1 MALPQPNLDDKTF
14 AALVAEATKLIPR
27 HAPEWTDHNRHDPGI
42 TFVELFSWLAEMQQ
56 FYLNRVG
63 TESHLK
69 FLKLLGLRPRGSSQ
83 ARADVTF
90 NFKKPNDARLVVPR
104 GAKLTTEEGMT
115 FETEE
120 TLRVVAARLTKVL
133 SSSKNTLKDNT
144 ETNRTSGLSFYAFG
158 EDAST
163 GRRLYVGLDR
173 ALPAGEQVSLTI
185 KLYED
190 YRVARG
196 SHGDEPDAVVP
207 SALVGWEYYDGV
219 DWRPLEIVAEVERAL
234 GLTVGEEASVAAGCF
249 KTRDDFLKLV
259 RSSFAYEH
267 MPIAAREFLDAA
279 AESAGTPRALRRALY
294 DTPFLLLK
302 GDETL
307 MLSRGGRLRFN
318 APPDMAKRLVHPFED
333 DLYWLR
339 ATVLDGTYELPPRIE
354 TIRLNAVPTA
364 QRDTL
369 SEVVSFTSDGRPEQK
384 FKTDTYLALGGVNLV
399 QVREH
404 DGRWKDWAAVEHA
417 EDLTSLGPN
426 EEKYSIVKDQEAGL
440 TALAFGDGEHGRIP
454 PEGVDAVRLVSYLP
468 SFEEPRVL
476 GRSMGL
482 PGQTFTLRQTPVVP
496 DTLVV
501 QVAERVRPER
511 VSTETKEVGCPETR
525 EDGCL
530 LRFSRAREFAVWSN
544 DGANRCEIKLTL
556 EARQEVCNVVVRER
570 LRGALKFRPSQDS
583 RCDVE
588 FGDDL
593 AVFSFKRMRAGEK
606 VECEYYVEV
615 GEGGGN
621 IHGEVVI
628 SMAAQ
633 CPTVVEESPET
644 VVEYETRQEQAR
656 WRDWTRVADFDA
668 SGPEDTHYVLDP
680 CAGQIRFGDGVN
692 GDIPPAPASEAE
704 ENVRVVSFQTG
715 GGASGNVTALSLTSF
730 AKPFH
735 VKTDARLFELLDIEQ
750 RAAAAGGQDKEA
762 LEDAEARA
770 RRDLKTQYRGV
781 TDADVEYL
789 ALNTP
794 GLRVARARAIPLYAP
809 GLKGYP
815 EAQAPA
821 SVTVVVVPYSL
832 SSNLRPFPSEGFV
845 RTVCRHLD
853 RHRLL
858 TTRVHVIGPEYVGV
872 SVRAT
877 VKLFPE
883 FGQTE
888 TLARVQKSLEDFLR
902 PLPLDED
909 PVGEGWPF
917 GRTVFRS
924 EIYQLIESV
933 EGVDCV
939 EKVTLA
945 ATGVGVARS
954 SEGNILIP
962 PQSLVYPGAHSI
974 EIVTPHSE
982 CRSGR

>member
-1 MALPQPNLDDKTF
+1 MTLPQPNLDDKTF

-69 FLKLLGLRPRGSSQ
+69 FLKLLGTGVRGATQ

-90 NFKKPNDARLVVPR
+90 SGAADDTLVVPR
-104 GAKLTTEEGMT
+104 GAKLTTEEGVT

-120 TLRVVAARLTKVL
+120 GLRVVAARLTKVL
-133 SSSKNTLKDNT
+133 SSSKSTLKDNT
-144 ETNRTSGLSFYAFG
+144 ESNGIVGLSFYAFG
-158 EDAST
+158 EDASA

-173 ALPAGEQVSLTI
+173 ALPAREEVFLSV
-185 KLYED
+185 KLYD
-190 YRVARG
+190 GYRVARG
-196 SHGDEPDAVVP
+196 SHGDEPASVVP
-207 SALVGWEYYDGV
+207 SALVGWEFYDGD

-234 GLTVGEEASVAAGCF
+234 GLTVGEESSAAADCF
-249 KTRDDFLKLV
+249 KLRGDFLDLV
-259 RSSFAYEH
+259 RASFPYRH
-267 MPIAAREFLDAA
+267 MTAEARDFFDAA
-279 AESAGTPRALRRALY
+279 AEAAGTPLDLRRALY

-307 MLSRGGRLRFN
+307 MLSQSGRLRFT

-339 ATVLDGTYELPPRIE
+339 ATILDGAYELPPRIE
-354 TIRLNAVPTA
+354 TVRLNTVPAA
-364 QRDTL
+364 QRDTA
-369 SEVVSFTSDGRPEQK
+369 SEVISFTSDGSPRQV
-384 FKTDTYLALGGVNLV
+384 FKTDSYLALGAVNFV

-404 DGRWKDWAAVEHA
+404 DGRWKDWAEVESPG
-417 EDLTSLGPN
+417 DFGDLGPN
-426 EEKYSIVKDQEAGL
+426 EEKYAVVKDREAGVTL
-440 TALAFGDGEHGRIP
+440 LAFGDGEHGRIP
-454 PEGVDAVRLVSYLP
+454 PEGADVIRLVSYLP

-476 GRSMGL
+476 GRSNGL
-482 PGQTFTLRQTPVVP
+482 PGQTFTLRQAPVVP
-496 DTLVV
+496 DTLIV
-501 QVAERVRPER
+501 QVAERARPER
-511 VSTETKEVGCPETR
+511 VSADTKEVA
-525 EDGCL
+525 CL
-530 LRFSRAREFAVWSN
+530 LRFTRAREFAVWSKAGPN
-544 DGANRCEIKLTL
+544 LCEIKLTL
-556 EARQEVCNVVVRER
+556 EARQELCNVEVRER
-570 LRGALKFRPSQDS
+570 LRGALKFRPDQGS
-583 RCDVE
+583 RCEVV
-588 FGDDL
+588 FGEDA
-593 AVFSFKRMRAGEK
+593 AVFSFERMRAGET

-628 SMAAQ
+628 SLAAA
-633 CPTVVEESPET
+633 CPTVIEESPPT
-644 VVEYETRQEQAR
+644 VVEYEPKREQAR
-656 WRDWTRVADFDA
+656 WRDWTRVDDFDA
-668 SGPEDTHYVLDP
+668 SGPEDTHFVLDP
-680 CAGQIRFGDGVN
+680 SAGQIRFGDGVN
-692 GDIPPAPASEAE
+692 GDIPPAPASETE

-715 GGASGNVTALSLTSF
+715 GGAAGNVTAPSLDSF
-730 AKPFH
+730 ARPFH
-735 VKTDARLFELLDIEQ
+735 VELDERLFDLQIEQ
-750 RAAAAGGQDKEA
+750 RAAAAGGLDEEA

-770 RRDLKTQYRGV
+770 RRDLKTQFRAV
-781 TDADVEYL
+781 TDADVEFL
-789 ALNTP
+789 ALHTP

-815 EAQAPA
+815 QAQAAA
-821 SVTVVVVPYSL
+821 SVSVVVVPYSP
-832 SSNLRPFPSEGFV
+832 SLRPFPSEGFL

-858 TTRVHVIGPEYVGV
+858 TTRVYVIGPEYVGV

-877 VKLFPE
+877 VKLFAE

-888 TLARVQKSLEDFLR
+888 TLARVQKSLDDFLR
-902 PLPLDED
+902 PLPPDDD
-909 PVGEGWPF
+909 PEGEGWPF

-954 SEGNILIP
+954 AEGNILIP

-974 EIVTPHSE
+974 EIVAPQSE
-982 CRSGR
+982 CRSPR

>member
-1 MALPQPNLDDKTF
+1 MTLPQPNLDDKTF

-63 TESHLK
+63 AESHLK
-69 FLKLLGLRPRGSSQ
+69 FLKLLGTTARGATQ

-90 NFKKPNDARLVVPR
+90 SGAADDTLVVPR
-104 GAKLTTEEGMT
+104 GAKLTTKEGVT

-120 TLRVVAARLTKVL
+120 GLRVVAAQLKKVL
-133 SSSKNTLKDNT
+133 SSSKSTLKDNS
-144 ETNRTSGLSFYAFG
+144 ESNGISGLSFYAFG
-158 EDAST
+158 EDASA

-173 ALPAGEQVSLTI
+173 PLPPKAEVFLSV
-185 KLYED
+185 KLYEG

-196 SHGDEPDAVVP
+196 SHGDEAASVVP
-207 SALVGWEYYDGV
+207 SALVGWEYYDGE
-219 DWRPLEIVAEVERAL
+219 DWRPLEIVAEVERSLA
-234 GLTVGEEASVAAGCF
+234 LTVGAESSSAAGCF
-249 KTRDDFLKLV
+249 KLRDDFLKLV
-259 RSSFAYEH
+259 RGSFAYKHLTTE
-267 MPIAAREFLDAA
+267 AREFFETAAGDAA
-279 AESAGTPRALRRALY
+279 SARDLRRALY

-307 MLSRGGRLRFN
+307 MLSQGGRLRFT
-318 APPDMAKRLVHPFED
+318 APPDMAKRLVHPFEN

-339 ATVLDGTYELPPRIE
+339 ATILDGAFELPPRIE
-354 TIRLNAVPTA
+354 TVRLNTVPVA
-364 QRDTL
+364 QRDTS
-369 SEVVSFTSDGRPEQK
+369 SEVISFTSDGSPRQI
-384 FKTDTYLALGGVNLV
+384 FKTDSYLALGAVNFV

-404 DGRWKDWAAVEHA
+404 DGRWKDWMEVETSDDA
-417 EDLTSLGPN
+417 FGSLGPN
-426 EEKYSIVKDQEAGL
+426 EEKYSIVKDRAAGTTIL
-440 TALAFGDGEHGRIP
+440 IFGDGQHGRIP
-454 PEGVDAVRLVSYLP
+454 PEGKDVVRLVSYLP

-476 GRSMGL
+476 GRSTGL
-482 PGQTFTLRQTPVVP
+482 PSQTFTLRQTPVVP
-496 DTLVV
+496 DTLIV
-501 QVAERVRPER
+501 QVAERAQAER
-511 VSTETKEVGCPETR
+511 VSTETKEVA
-525 EDGCL
+525 CL
-530 LRFSRAREFAVWSN
+530 LRFTRTREFEVWSKA
-544 DGANRCEIKLTL
+544 GANQCEIKFRL
-556 EARQEVCNVVVRER
+556 EARQEICNVEVRER
-570 LRGALKFRPSQDS
+570 LRGALKFRPDRET
-583 RCDVE
+583 RCTAAFEEDA
-588 FGDDL
+588 
-593 AVFSFKRMRAGEK
+593 AVFSFEKLRAGE
-606 VECEYYVEV
+606 VIECGYYVEV
-615 GEGGGN
+615 GDGGGN
-621 IHGEVVI
+621 IHGEIVI
-628 SMAAQ
+628 SLAAA
-633 CPTVVEESPET
+633 CPTVVEETPAT
-644 VVEYETRQEQAR
+644 VVEYEPRREQAR
-656 WRDWTRVADFDA
+656 WRDWTRVNDFDA
-668 SGPEDTHYVLDP
+668 SGPEDRHFVLNA

-692 GDIPPAPASEAE
+692 GDIPEAPASETE

-715 GGASGNVTALSLTSF
+715 GGAAGNVTALSLDSF

-735 VKTDARLFELLDIEQ
+735 VEIDERLFKLEIEQ
-750 RAAAAGGQDKEA
+750 RAAAVGGLEREA

-781 TDADVEYL
+781 TDSDVEYL
-789 ALNTP
+789 ALSTP

-815 EAQAPA
+815 QTQAPA
-821 SVTVVVVPYSL
+821 SVSVVVVPYSPA
-832 SSNLRPFPSEGFV
+832 LRPTPSEGFK

-858 TTRVHVIGPEYVGV
+858 TTRVYVIEPEYVGV

-888 TLARVQKSLEDFLR
+888 TLARVQKSLDDFLR
-902 PLPLDED
+902 PLPLDDD

-954 SEGNILIP
+954 VEGNILIP
-962 PQSLVYPGAHSI
+962 PQSLVYPVAHGI
-974 EIVTPHSE
+974 EIVAPQSE
-982 CRSGR
+982 CRGAR

>member
-1 MALPQPNLDDKTF
+1 MTLPQPNLDDKTF

-63 TESHLK
+63 GESHLK
-69 FLKLLGLRPRGSSQ
+69 FLKLLGTRLRGATQ

-90 NFKKPNDARLVVPR
+90 SGATDDTLVIPR
-104 GAKLTTEEGMT
+104 GAKLATPEGVT

-120 TLRVVAARLTKVL
+120 ALRVVAARLTKVL
-133 SSSKNTLKDNT
+133 GSSKSTLKDNT
-144 ETNRTSGLSFYAFG
+144 EPNGIVGLSFYAFG

-173 ALPAGEQVSLTI
+173 ALPPREEVFLTV
-185 KLYED
+185 KLYEG

-196 SHGDEPDAVVP
+196 SHGDEKASVVP
-207 SALVGWEYYDGV
+207 SALVGWEYYDGD

-234 GLTVGEEASVAAGCF
+234 GLTVGAESSDAAGCF
-249 KTRDDFLKLV
+249 KHRDDFLKLV
-259 RSSFAYEH
+259 RPSFAYEH
-267 MPIAAREFLDAA
+267 LPAAAREFFDAA
-279 AESAGTPRALRRALY
+279 ADAAGTARDLRRALY

-307 MLSRGGRLRFN
+307 MLSQGGRLRFT
-318 APPDMAKRLVHPFED
+318 APPTMAPRLVHPFED
-333 DLYWLR
+333 NLYWLR
-339 ATVLDGTYELPPRIE
+339 ATVLGGAYELPPRIE
-354 TIRLNAVPTA
+354 TVRLNTVPA
-364 QRDTL
+364 MHRDTS
-369 SEVVSFTSDGRPEQK
+369 SEVVTFDSDGSPSQV
-384 FKTDTYLALGGVNLV
+384 FKTDSYLALGGVNLV

-404 DGRWKDWAAVEHA
+404 DGRWKDWAEVENA
-417 EDLTSLGPN
+417 DDFGDRLGPN
-426 EEKYSIVKDQEAGL
+426 EERCSVLKDRGAGVTL
-440 TALAFGDGEHGRIP
+440 VSFGDGEHGRIP
-454 PEGVDAVRLVSYLP
+454 PEGEGVVRLVSYLP
-468 SFEEPRVL
+468 AFEEPRIL
-476 GRSMGL
+476 GRSNGL

-496 DTLVV
+496 EMLVV
-501 QVAERVRPER
+501 QVAGRARPEL
-511 VSTETKEVGCPETR
+511 VSTESKEVAG
-525 EDGCL
+525 L
-530 LRFSRAREFAVWSN
+530 LRFARAREFAVWSKA
-544 DGANRCEIKLTL
+544 GADLCEIKLRL
-556 EARQEVCNVVVRER
+556 EARQEICNVEVRER
-570 LRGALKFRPSQDS
+570 LRGALKFRPDQGV
-583 RCDVE
+583 RCDATFE
-588 FGDDL
+588 EGA
-593 AVFSFKRMRAGEK
+593 AVFSFKRMRAGEV

-628 SMAAQ
+628 SLAAA
-633 CPTVVEESPET
+633 CPTVVEQSPAS
-644 VVEYETRQEQAR
+644 VVEYEPQREQAR
-656 WRDWTRVADFDA
+656 WRDWTRVDDFDA
-668 SGPEDTHYVLDP
+668 SGPEDTHFVLDP

-692 GDIPPAPASEAE
+692 GDIPEAPASETE
-704 ENVRVVSFQTG
+704 ENIRVVSFRTG
-715 GGASGNVTALSLTSF
+715 GGASGNVTALSLDRL

-735 VKTDARLFELLDIEQ
+735 FKTDERLYDLRIEQ
-750 RAAAAGGQDKEA
+750 RAAATGGLDREL

-781 TDADVEYL
+781 TDSDVEYL

-815 EAQAPA
+815 QAQAPA
-821 SVTVVVVPYSL
+821 SVTVVVVPYSP
-832 SSNLRPFPSEGFV
+832 SLRPFPSEGFV

-858 TTRVHVIGPEYVGV
+858 TTRVYVIGPEYVGV
-872 SVRAT
+872 GVRAT
-877 VKLFPE
+877 VRLFAG
-883 FGQTE
+883 FGQAE
-888 TLARVQKSLEDFLR
+888 TLARVQKGLDDFLR
-902 PLPLDED
+902 PLPPDDD
-909 PVGEGWPF
+909 PVGRGWPF

-954 SEGNILIP
+954 AEGNILIP
-962 PQSLVYPGAHSI
+962 PQSLVYPAGHSI
-974 EIVTPHSE
+974 EIVAPTSE
-982 CRSGR
+982 CRSAR

>member
-1 MALPQPNLDDKTF
+1 MTLPQPNLDDKTF

-63 TESHLK
+63 TESQLK
-69 FLKLLGLRPRGSSQ
+69 FLKLLGIRPNGATQ
-83 ARADVTF
+83 ARADVS
-90 NFKKPNDARLVVPR
+90 FKFEDEPHDGLVIPR
-104 GAKLTTEEGMT
+104 GTKLTTEEGVT

-120 TLRVVAARLTKVL
+120 GLRVVGARLTKVL
-133 SSSKNTLKDNT
+133 SSSKSTLKENT
-144 ETNRTSGLSFYAFG
+144 ETNDTSGLSFYAFG

-173 ALPAGEQVSLTI
+173 ALPPKEEVFLSI
-185 KLYED
+185 KLYD
-190 YRVARG
+190 GYRVARG
-196 SHGDEPDAVVP
+196 SHDDESASIVP
-207 SALVGWEYYDGV
+207 SALVGWEYYDGE

-234 GLTVGEEASVAAGCF
+234 GLTVGAESSAVAGCF
-249 KTRDDFLKLV
+249 KLRDDFLKLV
-259 RSSFAYEH
+259 RTSYAYQH
-267 MPIAAREFLDAA
+267 MPAAAREFFDTAAVDAG
-279 AESAGTPRALRRALY
+279 SARDLRRALY

-307 MLSRGGRLRFN
+307 MLSQSGRLRFT
-318 APPDMAKRLVHPFED
+318 APSRMAKRLVHPFED

-339 ATVLDGTYELPPRIE
+339 ATVLDGAYELPPRIE
-354 TIRLNAVPTA
+354 TIRLNTVPTA
-364 QRDTL
+364 QRDTA
-369 SEVVSFTSDGRPEQK
+369 SEVISFTSDGSARQV
-384 FKTDTYLALGGVNLV
+384 FKTDTYLALGGINFV

-404 DGRWKDWAAVEHA
+404 DGRWKDWAEVESA
-417 EDLTSLGPN
+417 DDFGSLGPN
-426 EEKYSIVKDQEAGL
+426 EEKYSVVKDLEAGL
-440 TALAFGDGEHGRIP
+440 TLLAFGDGVHGRVP
-454 PEGVDAVRLVSYLP
+454 PEGKDVVRLVSYLP

-476 GRSMGL
+476 GRSNGM
-482 PGQTFTLRQTPVVP
+482 PGQTFTFRQTPVVP
-496 DTLVV
+496 DTLIV
-501 QVAERVRPER
+501 QVAERARAER
-511 VSTETKEVGCPETR
+511 VSTETEEVAG
-525 EDGCL
+525 L
-530 LRFSRAREFAVWSN
+530 LRFSRTREFAVWSKAGP
-544 DGANRCEIKLTL
+544 DLCEIRLTL
-556 EARQEVCNVVVRER
+556 EARQEICNVEVRER
-570 LRGALKFRPSQDS
+570 LRGALKFRPDLGS
-583 RCDVE
+583 RCEVSFGEDV
-588 FGDDL
+588 
-593 AVFSFKRMRAGEK
+593 AVFSFKRMKAGET
-606 VECEYYVEV
+606 VECEYYVAV

-628 SMAAQ
+628 SLASA
-633 CPTVVEESPET
+633 CPTVVEESPAT
-644 VVEYETRQEQAR
+644 VVEYEPKRVQAR
-656 WRDWTRVADFDA
+656 WRDWTRVDDFDA
-668 SGPEDTHYVLDP
+668 SGPEDTHFVLDP

-692 GDIPPAPASEAE
+692 GDIPPAPASETE
-704 ENVRVVSFQTG
+704 ENIRVVSFQTG
-715 GGASGNVTALSLTSF
+715 GGAAGNVTALSLDRL
-730 AKPFH
+730 AEPFQFEI
-735 VKTDARLFELLDIEQ
+735 DERLFDLQIEQ
-750 RAAAAGGQDKEA
+750 RAAAAGGLDKEA

-781 TDADVEYL
+781 TDDDIEYL

-815 EAQAPA
+815 QVQAPA
-821 SVTVVVVPYSL
+821 SVSVVVVPYSP
-832 SSNLRPFPSEGFV
+832 SLRPTPSEGFK

-858 TTRVHVIGPEYVGV
+858 TTRVHVIEPEYVGV

-877 VKLFPE
+877 VRLFAE

-888 TLARVQKSLEDFLR
+888 TLARVQKSLDDFLR
-902 PLPLDED
+902 PLPLDDD

-954 SEGNILIP
+954 PEGNILIP

-974 EIVTPHSE
+974 EIVAPQSE
-982 CRSGR
+982 CRSAR

>member
-27 HAPEWTDHNRHDPGI
+27 HAPDWTDHNRHDPGI

-69 FLKLLGLRPRGSSQ
+69 FLKLLGTGLRGAEQ

-90 NFKKPNDARLVVPR
+90 SGATDDKLVVPR
-104 GAKLTTEEGMT
+104 GTKLTNADGTVT

-120 TLRVVAARLTKVL
+120 TLRVVAAQLTKVL
-133 SSSKNTLKDNT
+133 SSSKSTLKDNT
-144 ETNRTSGLSFYAFG
+144 ESNGISGLSFYAFG
-158 EDAST
+158 EDAGP
-163 GRRLYVGLDR
+163 GRRFYVGLDK
-173 ALPAGEQVSLTI
+173 ALPPYEEVFLNV
-185 KLYED
+185 KLYEG
-190 YRVARG
+190 YRVGRG
-196 SHGDEPDAVVP
+196 SHGDEPAAIVP
-207 SALVGWEYYDGV
+207 SALVGWEFYDGE
-219 DWRPLEIVAEVERAL
+219 DWKPLEIVSEVERAL
-234 GLTVGEEASVAAGCF
+234 ALTIGEETSSATSCF
-249 KTRDDFLKLV
+249 KLRDDFVKLV
-259 RSSFAYEH
+259 RPSFVYRQ
-267 MPIAAREFLDAA
+267 MPAAAREFFDAA
-279 AESAGTPRALRRALY
+279 AEAAGSARDLRRALY

-307 MLSRGGRLRFN
+307 MLSQGGRLRFT

-339 ATVLDGTYELPPRIE
+339 ATILDGTYELPPRIE
-354 TIRLNAVPTA
+354 TIRLNTISAA
-364 QRDTL
+364 QRDTS
-369 SEVVSFTSDGRPEQK
+369 SEVISFTSDGQPSQTFEA
-384 FKTDTYLALGGVNLV
+384 DSYLAVGGVNVV

-404 DGRWKDWAAVEHA
+404 DGRWKDWEEVDSDDDLGAA
-417 EDLTSLGPN
+417 GPN
-426 EEKYSIVKDQEAGL
+426 DERYALKKNVEAGRVRL
-440 TALAFGDGEHGRIP
+440 LFGDGEHGRIP
-454 PEGVDAVRLVSYLP
+454 PEDKDVVRLVSYLP

-476 GRSMGL
+476 GRSTGL
-482 PGQTFTLRQTPVVP
+482 PGQTYALRQTPVVP
-496 DTLVV
+496 DTLIV
-501 QVAERVRPER
+501 QVAERASAEQ
-511 VSTETKEVGCPETR
+511 VSVESKEVA
-525 EDGCL
+525 CL
-530 LRFSRAREFAVWSN
+530 LRFSRSREFAVWSKM
-544 DGANRCEIKLTL
+544 GANQCEIKIRL
-556 EARQEVCNVVVRER
+556 EAKQEICNVEVRER
-570 LRGALKFRPSQDS
+570 LRGALNFNPERGS

-588 FGDDL
+588 FEEDV
-593 AVFSFKRMRAGEK
+593 AVFTFKRMRAGE
-606 VECEYYVEV
+606 VIECEYYVEV

-628 SMAAQ
+628 SLASA
-633 CPTVVEESPET
+633 CPTVVEESPAT
-644 VVEYETRQEQAR
+644 VVEYEPQREQAR
-656 WRDWTRVADFDA
+656 WRDWTRVNDFDA
-668 SGPEDTHYVLDP
+668 SGPEDTHFVLDA
-680 CAGQIRFGDGVN
+680 CAGQIRFGDGIN
-692 GDIPPAPASEAE
+692 GDIPPAPASETE
-704 ENVRVVSFQTG
+704 ENIRVVSFQSG
-715 GGASGNVTALSLTSF
+715 GGAAGNVTALSLDSF

-735 VKTDARLFELLDIEQ
+735 VKSDARLKDLNIEQ
-750 RAAAAGGQDKEA
+750 RASAAGGLDKEA
-762 LEDAEARA
+762 LEDAEARV

-781 TDADVEYL
+781 TDDDIEYL

-815 EAQAPA
+815 QTQAPA
-821 SVTVVVVPYSL
+821 SVSVVVVPYGTS
-832 SSNLRPFPSEGFV
+832 LRPFPSEGFV

-877 VKLFPE
+877 VRLFAE

-888 TLARVQKSLEDFLR
+888 TLARVQKSLDDFLR
-902 PLPLDED
+902 PLPPDDD
-909 PVGEGWPF
+909 PDGEGWPF

-924 EIYQLIESV
+924 EIYQLIENV

-954 SEGNILIP
+954 AEGNILIP

-974 EIVTPHSE
+974 EIVAPQSE
-982 CRSGR
+982 CRSAR

>member
-69 FLKLLGLRPRGSSQ
+69 FLKLLGTRPRGATQ

-90 NFKKPNDARLVVPR
+90 SGAADDTLVVPR
-104 GAKLTTEEGMT
+104 GAKLATAEGLT

-120 TLRVVAARLTKVL
+120 GLRVVAARLTKVL
-133 SSSKNTLKDNT
+133 SSSKSTLKDNT
-144 ETNRTSGLSFYAFG
+144 ESNGISGLSFYAFG
-158 EDAST
+158 EDASE

-173 ALPAGEQVSLTI
+173 PLPPKEEVFLSV

-196 SHGDEPDAVVP
+196 AHGDEEASVVP
-207 SALVGWEYYDGV
+207 SALVGWEYYDGE

-234 GLTVGEEASVAAGCF
+234 GLTVGEETSAAAGCF
-249 KTRDDFLKLV
+249 KLREDFLKLV
-259 RSSFAYEH
+259 RASFAYRR
-267 MPIAAREFLDAA
+267 MPAAAREFFDAA
-279 AESAGTPRALRRALY
+279 SAGADAAGDLRRALY

-307 MLSRGGRLRFN
+307 MLSRGGRLRFT
-318 APPDMAKRLVHPFED
+318 APPDMEKRLVHPFED

-339 ATVLDGTYELPPRIE
+339 ATILDGAFELPPRIE
-354 TIRLNAVPTA
+354 TIRLNTVPAA
-364 QRDTL
+364 QRDTA
-369 SEVVSFTSDGRPEQK
+369 SEVISFTSDGGPRQV
-384 FKTDTYLALGGVNLV
+384 FKTDSYLALGGVNLV

-404 DGRWKDWAAVEHA
+404 DGRWKDWARVES
-417 EDLTSLGPN
+417 DNGLGGLGPN
-426 EEKYSIVKDQEAGL
+426 EEKYAIVKDRKAGE
-440 TALAFGDGEHGRIP
+440 TRLAFGDGKHGRIP
-454 PEGVDAVRLVSYLP
+454 PAGKDAVRLVSYLP

-476 GRSMGL
+476 GRSSGL
-482 PGQTFTLRQTPVVP
+482 PGQTFTFRQTPVVP
-496 DTLVV
+496 DTLIV
-501 QVAERVRPER
+501 QVAERASAER
-511 VSTETKEVGCPETR
+511 VSTETKEVA
-525 EDGCL
+525 CL
-530 LRFSRAREFAVWSN
+530 LRFSRSREFSAWSQA
-544 DGANRCEIKLTL
+544 GADVCEVRLKL
-556 EARQEVCNVVVRER
+556 EARQELCNVEVRER
-570 LRGALKFRPSQDS
+570 LRGALKFRPDLGS
-583 RCDVE
+583 RCEVE
-588 FGDDL
+588 FGDDV
-593 AVFSFKRMRAGEK
+593 AVFSFDRMRAGES
-606 VECEYYVEV
+606 VECEYRVEV
-615 GEGGGN
+615 GVGGGN
-621 IHGEVVI
+621 VHGEVVI
-628 SMAAQ
+628 SLAAS
-633 CPTVVEESPET
+633 CPTVVEESPNT
-644 VVEYETRQEQAR
+644 VVEYEPKREQAR
-656 WRDWTRVADFDA
+656 WRDWTRVDDFDA
-668 SGPEDTHYVLDP
+668 SGPEDTHFVLDP
-680 CAGQIRFGDGVN
+680 QAGQIRFGDGVN
-692 GDIPPAPASEAE
+692 GDIPPAPASETE

-715 GGASGNVTALSLTSF
+715 GGAAGNVTALSLNGL
-730 AKPFH
+730 AKPFR
-735 VKTDARLFELLDIEQ
+735 VEIDERLFNLRVEQ
-750 RAAAAGGQDKEA
+750 RAAAAGGEDVEA

-781 TDADVEYL
+781 TDEDVEYL
-789 ALNTP
+789 ALSTP

-809 GLKGYP
+809 GLRNYP
-815 EAQAPA
+815 QETAPA
-821 SVTVVVVPYSL
+821 SLSVVVVPYSPA
-832 SSNLRPFPSEGFV
+832 LRPFPSEGFV

-858 TTRVHVIGPEYVGV
+858 TTRVYVIGPEYVGV

-877 VKLFPE
+877 VRLFAE

-888 TLARVQKSLEDFLR
+888 TLARVQKSLDDFLR
-902 PLPLDED
+902 PLPPDDD
-909 PVGEGWPF
+909 PTAEGWPF

-954 SEGNILIP
+954 AEGNILIP

-974 EIVTPHSE
+974 EIVAPQSE
-982 CRSGR
+982 CRSSK

>member
-1 MALPQPNLDDKTF
+1 MTLPQPNLDDKTF

-63 TESHLK
+63 PESHLK
-69 FLKLLGLRPRGSSQ
+69 FLKLLGTGVRGAAQ

-90 NFKKPNDARLVVPR
+90 SGATDDTLVVPR
-104 GAKLTTEEGMT
+104 GAKLATEEGVT

-120 TLRVVAARLTKVL
+120 GLRVVAARLTKVL
-133 SSSKNTLKDNT
+133 SSSKSTLKDNT
-144 ETNRTSGLSFYAFG
+144 ESNGISGLSFYAFG

-163 GRRLYVGLDR
+163 GRRLYVGLDK
-173 ALPAGEQVSLTI
+173 ALPPGEAVFLTL
-185 KLYED
+185 KLYEG

-196 SHGDEPDAVVP
+196 SHGDEPASVVP
-207 SALVGWEYYDGV
+207 SALVGWEYYDGE

-234 GLTVGEEASVAAGCF
+234 ALTVGAEPSAAAGCF
-249 KTRDDFLKLV
+249 KLREDFLKLV
-259 RSSFAYEH
+259 RASFAYKHLTAEARAFFEAAAGNAG
-267 MPIAAREFLDAA
+267 AARD
-279 AESAGTPRALRRALY
+279 LRRALY

-307 MLSRGGRLRFN
+307 MLSRGGRLRFT

-339 ATVLDGTYELPPRIE
+339 ATVLGGAYELPPRIE
-354 TIRLNAVPTA
+354 TIRLNTVPAA

-369 SEVVSFTSDGRPEQK
+369 SEVVSFDSDGSPRQVFE
-384 FKTDTYLALGGVNLV
+384 TDSYLALGAVNFV

-404 DGRWKDWAAVEHA
+404 DGRWKDWAAVKTSG
-417 EDLTSLGPN
+417 DLGGLGPN
-426 EEKYSIVKDQEAGL
+426 EEKYSVVKDREAGVTL
-440 TALAFGDGEHGRIP
+440 LGFGDGEHGRIP
-454 PEGVDAVRLVSYLP
+454 PEGKEVVRLVSYLP

-476 GRSMGL
+476 GRSNGL

-496 DTLVV
+496 DTLTV
-501 QVAERVRPER
+501 QVAERARAER
-511 VSTETKEVGCPETR
+511 VSTETKEVAR
-525 EDGCL
+525 L
-530 LRFSRAREFAVWSN
+530 LRFSRTREFEVWSQA
-544 DGANRCEIKLTL
+544 GANQCEIKFRL
-556 EARQEVCNVVVRER
+556 EARQEICNVEVRER
-570 LRGALKFRPSQDS
+570 LRGALKFRPDRES
-583 RCDVE
+583 RCKATYEEDV
-588 FGDDL
+588 
-593 AVFSFKRMRAGEK
+593 AVFSFQKMRAGQ
-606 VECEYYVEV
+606 VIECGYYVEV

-628 SMAAQ
+628 SLAAA
-633 CPTVVEESPET
+633 CPTVVEESPAT
-644 VVEYETRQEQAR
+644 VVEYEPGREQAR
-656 WRDWTRVADFDA
+656 WRDWTRVNDFDA
-668 SGPEDTHYVLDP
+668 SGPEDTHFVLDP

-692 GDIPPAPASEAE
+692 GDIPPAPASETE
-704 ENVRVVSFQTG
+704 ENIRVVSFQTG
-715 GGASGNVTALSLTSF
+715 GGAAGNVTALSLDRL

-735 VKTDARLFELLDIEQ
+735 VELNERLFGLRIEQ
-750 RAAAAGGQDKEA
+750 RAAAAGGLDREA

-809 GLKGYP
+809 GLRGYP
-815 EAQAPA
+815 QAQAPA
-821 SVTVVVVPYSL
+821 SVSVVVVPYSPA
-832 SSNLRPFPSEGFV
+832 LRPTPSDGFK

-858 TTRVHVIGPEYVGV
+858 TTRVYVIGPEYVGV

-883 FGQTE
+883 FGQAE
-888 TLARVQKSLEDFLR
+888 TLARVQKSLDDFLR
-902 PLPLDED
+902 PLPPDDD
-909 PVGEGWPF
+909 PTAEGWPF

-954 SEGNILIP
+954 PEGNILIP

-974 EIVTPHSE
+974 EIVAPQSE
-982 CRSGR
+982 CRGTR